1 MPATR
6 RALIATAAT
15 LPLVA
20 HAQARPALVELFTSQ
35 SCSSC
40 PPADALLGE
49 LARRPGVIALSFHV
63 DYWDRLGWKDPF
75 SSPAW
80 TARQRDYGRQFNLR
94 AIYTPQIVVDGALE
108 MVGSDRR
115 AVDRALASAR
125 PAGVAVAVTRDAEGL
140 LLRVGAGEG
149 AARVML
155 AAYVPGATTRVLGG
169 ENSGRTLT
177 HTNIVRRLD
186 AAGSWTGAEASW
198 RVPAEAGLGYAL
210 FVQDA
215 DGRVLGAAAVG

>member
-6 RALIATAAT
+6 RALIGSAAT

-20 HAQARPALVELFTSQ
+20 RAQARPVLVELFTSQ

-49 LARRPGVIALSFHV
+49 LARRPDVIALSFHV

-80 TARQRDYGRQFNLR
+80 TRRQRDYGQQFNLR

-115 AVDRALASAR
+115 AVDRALAAAR
-125 PAGVAVAVTRDAEGL
+125 PAGVAVTVTRDAEGL

-149 AARVML
+149 AARVLL
-155 AAYVPGATTRVLGG
+155 AAYIPGATTRVLGG

-177 HTNIVRRLD
+177 DTNIVRRLD
-186 AAGSWTGAEASW
+186 AVGSWTGAEASW
-198 RVPAEAGLGYAL
+198 RVPAEAGLGYAA
-210 FVQDA
+210 FVQGA
-215 DGRVLGAAAVG
+215 GGRVLGAAALG

>member
-20 HAQARPALVELFTSQ
+20 RAQVRPALVELFTSQ

-49 LARRPGVIALSFHV
+49 LARRPSVIPLSFHV

-94 AIYTPQIVVDGALE
+94 AIYTPQIVVDGVLE

-140 LLRVGAGEG
+140 LLRIGAGEG

-169 ENSGRTLT
+169 ENSGRTLSD
-177 HTNIVRRLD
+177 TNIVRRLD
-186 AAGSWTGAEASW
+186 TVGSWTGTEASW

-210 FVQDA
+210 FVQGA
-215 DGRVLGAAAVG
+215 DGRVLGAAALG